1 MGRTRLLLLPTTL
14 PTHRALSD
22 YGKRITT
29 TPLCLLVSLMGEAGE
44 HHSPP
49 VISSVQVLMPL
60 RGCVSITISSCQ
72 PTQTY
77 SLRTSVLFKLSVAY
91 ISALVVSPWP
101 YEVCSESDLFAA
113 AKHFFLFINMFV
125 QDKMLSCNNSSLI
138 LRNALQPNEM
148 PY

>member
-1 MGRTRLLLLPTTL
+1 
-14 PTHRALSD
+14 
-22 YGKRITT
+22 
-29 TPLCLLVSLMGEAGE
+29 MGEAGE

-91 ISALVVSPWP
+91 ISALPGHMRFA
-101 YEVCSESDLFAA
+101 ESQIFLQLQKQVIMA
-113 AKHFFLFINMFV
+113 LFINMFV
-125 QDKMLSCNNSSLI
+125 QFHGQKPL
-138 LRNALQPNEM
+138 
-148 PY
+148 